1 MGTSL
6 FNVCL
11 SKIHPPAGVFFYAMT
26 PTHYDHTIQPIDF
39 INANKLPYSEGNV
52 VKYITRHER
61 KNGAEDIVKA
71 IHYCTFILRDRY
83 GKTNEEIS
91 NILQSLV

>member
-1 MGTSL
+1 
-6 FNVCL
+6 
-11 SKIHPPAGVFFYAMT
+11 MT

-71 IHYCTFILRDRY
+71 IHYCTFILRDSY

>member
-1 MGTSL
+1 
-6 FNVCL
+6 
-11 SKIHPPAGVFFYAMT
+11 MT

-83 GKTNEEIS
+83 GKTSDEIS